1 MRAKAVLQKAISL
14 KVQQAEITTIPA
26 LNTLQKQTHYIDT
39 PISLLSISLIVAL
52 QKAVFP
58 LLSGQ
63 TGEELEKNAATEDR
77 TRDLKIFSLTLSQL
91 SYLGRYLLHLC
102 LLIR

>member
-1 MRAKAVLQKAISL
+1 MRAKAVMQKAISL

-26 LNTLQKQTHYIDT
+26 LNTLQKHYIDT
-39 PISLLSISLIVAL
+39 PISLLSISQIVAL